1 MKVKNKD
8 RIKRQNKK
16 TIRSEMVNML
26 VWTSIM
32 TMLLVGG
39 GLSVI
44 IFQWSSI
51 ALREDMDFYM
61 ESVEKQFTNHL
72 LFWERSVIY
81 LSENENMNYFFR
93 TGSTEGIEKVMKQG
107 VNLFSNQ
114 NMVSDTFPIVSDY
127 YVFSKNIKT
136 NIINFLLIL
145 KNEQKS
151 YIIILQYKYICT
163 YVAYAKHNKLDFTY
177 LIRKGDSNAELFL
190 MMDNKS

>member
-81 LSENENMNYFFR
+81 LSENENMNYYKR
-93 TGSTEGIEKVMKQG
+93 RGSNRGKMPV
-107 VNLFSNQ
+107 
-114 NMVSDTFPIVSDY
+114 
-127 YVFSKNIKT
+127 
-136 NIINFLLIL
+136 
-145 KNEQKS
+145 
-151 YIIILQYKYICT
+151 LQ
-163 YVAYAKHNKLDFTY
+163 
-177 LIRKGDSNAELFL
+177 
-190 MMDNKS
+190 

>member
-72 LFWERSVIY
+72 LFW
-81 LSENENMNYFFR
+81 
-93 TGSTEGIEKVMKQG
+93 KDQ
-107 VNLFSNQ
+107 
-114 NMVSDTFPIVSDY
+114 
-127 YVFSKNIKT
+127 
-136 NIINFLLIL
+136 
-145 KNEQKS
+145 
-151 YIIILQYKYICT
+151 
-163 YVAYAKHNKLDFTY
+163 
-177 LIRKGDSNAELFL
+177 
-190 MMDNKS
+190 

>member
-51 ALREDMDFYM
+51 A
-61 ESVEKQFTNHL
+61 
-72 LFWERSVIY
+72 
-81 LSENENMNYFFR
+81 
-93 TGSTEGIEKVMKQG
+93 
-107 VNLFSNQ
+107 
-114 NMVSDTFPIVSDY
+114 
-127 YVFSKNIKT
+127 
-136 NIINFLLIL
+136 
-145 KNEQKS
+145 
-151 YIIILQYKYICT
+151 
-163 YVAYAKHNKLDFTY
+163 
-177 LIRKGDSNAELFL
+177 
-190 MMDNKS
+190 

>member
-51 ALREDMDFYM
+51 ALIWI
-61 ESVEKQFTNHL
+61 SI
-72 LFWERSVIY
+72 W
-81 LSENENMNYFFR
+81 
-93 TGSTEGIEKVMKQG
+93 KVWKSSLQ
-107 VNLFSNQ
+107 
-114 NMVSDTFPIVSDY
+114 
-127 YVFSKNIKT
+127 
-136 NIINFLLIL
+136 IICCSG
-145 KNEQKS
+145 KDQ
-151 YIIILQYKYICT
+151 
-163 YVAYAKHNKLDFTY
+163 
-177 LIRKGDSNAELFL
+177 
-190 MMDNKS
+190 

>member
-16 TIRSEMVNML
+16 TIRSEMVNMR

-72 LFWERSVIY
+72 LF
-81 LSENENMNYFFR
+81 
-93 TGSTEGIEKVMKQG
+93 
-107 VNLFSNQ
+107 
-114 NMVSDTFPIVSDY
+114 
-127 YVFSKNIKT
+127 
-136 NIINFLLIL
+136 
-145 KNEQKS
+145 
-151 YIIILQYKYICT
+151 
-163 YVAYAKHNKLDFTY
+163 
-177 LIRKGDSNAELFL
+177 
-190 MMDNKS
+190 

>member
-61 ESVEKQFTNHL
+61 ESVEKAVYKSSAVL
-72 LFWERSVIY
+72 GKISDI
-81 LSENENMNYFFR
+81 SE
-93 TGSTEGIEKVMKQG
+93 
-107 VNLFSNQ
+107 
-114 NMVSDTFPIVSDY
+114 
-127 YVFSKNIKT
+127 
-136 NIINFLLIL
+136 
-145 KNEQKS
+145 
-151 YIIILQYKYICT
+151 
-163 YVAYAKHNKLDFTY
+163 
-177 LIRKGDSNAELFL
+177 
-190 MMDNKS
+190 

>member
-51 ALREDMDFYM
+51 ALREDMDFLYGKCGKAVYK
-61 ESVEKQFTNHL
+61 SSAVLGKI
-72 LFWERSVIY
+72 SDI
-81 LSENENMNYFFR
+81 SE
-93 TGSTEGIEKVMKQG
+93 
-107 VNLFSNQ
+107 
-114 NMVSDTFPIVSDY
+114 
-127 YVFSKNIKT
+127 
-136 NIINFLLIL
+136 
-145 KNEQKS
+145 
-151 YIIILQYKYICT
+151 
-163 YVAYAKHNKLDFTY
+163 
-177 LIRKGDSNAELFL
+177 
-190 MMDNKS
+190 

>member
-51 ALREDMDFYM
+51 ALREDMDLYGKCGKAVYK
-61 ESVEKQFTNHL
+61 SSAVLGKISN
-72 LFWERSVIY
+72 I
-81 LSENENMNYFFR
+81 SE
-93 TGSTEGIEKVMKQG
+93 
-107 VNLFSNQ
+107 
-114 NMVSDTFPIVSDY
+114 
-127 YVFSKNIKT
+127 
-136 NIINFLLIL
+136 
-145 KNEQKS
+145 
-151 YIIILQYKYICT
+151 
-163 YVAYAKHNKLDFTY
+163 
-177 LIRKGDSNAELFL
+177 
-190 MMDNKS
+190 

>member
-61 ESVEKQFTNHL
+61 EVWKSSLQ
-72 LFWERSVIY
+72 
-81 LSENENMNYFFR
+81 
-93 TGSTEGIEKVMKQG
+93 
-107 VNLFSNQ
+107 
-114 NMVSDTFPIVSDY
+114 
-127 YVFSKNIKT
+127 
-136 NIINFLLIL
+136 IICCSG
-145 KNEQKS
+145 KDQ
-151 YIIILQYKYICT
+151 
-163 YVAYAKHNKLDFTY
+163 
-177 LIRKGDSNAELFL
+177 
-190 MMDNKS
+190 

>member
-61 ESVEKQFTNHL
+61 ESVEDRK
-72 LFWERSVIY
+72 
-81 LSENENMNYFFR
+81 
-93 TGSTEGIEKVMKQG
+93 STRLNSSHRHTSRMP
-107 VNLFSNQ
+107 S
-114 NMVSDTFPIVSDY
+114 S
-127 YVFSKNIKT
+127 
-136 NIINFLLIL
+136 
-145 KNEQKS
+145 
-151 YIIILQYKYICT
+151 
-163 YVAYAKHNKLDFTY
+163 A
-177 LIRKGDSNAELFL
+177 
-190 MMDNKS
+190 

>member
-51 ALREDMDFYM
+51 ALREDMDFYLYGKCGKAVYK
-61 ESVEKQFTNHL
+61 SSAVLGKI
-72 LFWERSVIY
+72 SDI
-81 LSENENMNYFFR
+81 SE
-93 TGSTEGIEKVMKQG
+93 
-107 VNLFSNQ
+107 
-114 NMVSDTFPIVSDY
+114 
-127 YVFSKNIKT
+127 
-136 NIINFLLIL
+136 
-145 KNEQKS
+145 
-151 YIIILQYKYICT
+151 
-163 YVAYAKHNKLDFTY
+163 
-177 LIRKGDSNAELFL
+177 
-190 MMDNKS
+190 

>member
-61 ESVEKQFTNHL
+61 ESVEKAVYKSSAVLGKISN
-72 LFWERSVIY
+72 I
-81 LSENENMNYFFR
+81 SE
-93 TGSTEGIEKVMKQG
+93 
-107 VNLFSNQ
+107 
-114 NMVSDTFPIVSDY
+114 
-127 YVFSKNIKT
+127 
-136 NIINFLLIL
+136 
-145 KNEQKS
+145 
-151 YIIILQYKYICT
+151 
-163 YVAYAKHNKLDFTY
+163 
-177 LIRKGDSNAELFL
+177 
-190 MMDNKS
+190 